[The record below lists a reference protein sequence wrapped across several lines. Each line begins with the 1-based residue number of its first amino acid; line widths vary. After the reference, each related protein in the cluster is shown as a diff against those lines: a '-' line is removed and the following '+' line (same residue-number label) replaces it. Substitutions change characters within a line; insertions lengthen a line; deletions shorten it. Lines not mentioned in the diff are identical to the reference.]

1 MGNRQRALSAAALAS
16 SVWLVC
22 RKRPLDARSGWD
34 NRVLEEMR
42 STIAQKLRDFWDAGI
57 HGPDFVWA
65 ATGPALEA
73 FSRHPIVKKANAPG
87 ETMSVS
93 EFLTAV
99 RRIVVE
105 FVVGRVL
112 SESTH
117 SPADVMGDTVANL
130 DDVTTY
136 YLLHRHDFGMNDA
149 PAGACILYALSC
161 NLSESELADRHDLM
175 VRSGGVDIDDDGE
188 ADEGDAD
195 ADGEA
200 TEGSGSTFK
209 LKPWKQRRR
218 PTLGIDPIAEQARQR
233 QKEFESLGEPLFDDI
248 APTKSGSALRVIPLI
263 DSIHRLM
270 HLWVEGDVVK
280 VNEYLDDRGLRRSE
294 TFRQVLQ
301 ALIELAGEA
310 SEERAVL
317 ESLSNHVRALG
328 ERADSLLDKV
338 RG

>member
-1 MGNRQRALSAAALAS
+1 M
-16 SVWLVC
+16 
-22 RKRPLDARSGWD
+22 
-34 NRVLEEMR
+34 LEEMR
-42 STIAQKLRDFWDAGI
+42 DNIGQKLRDFWDAGI

-73 FSRHPIVKKANAPG
+73 YSKYPIVKKANAPG
-87 ETMSVS
+87 ETMSVG
-93 EFLTAV
+93 EFLSAV

-112 SESTH
+112 SESAHIPTD
-117 SPADVMGDTVANL
+117 AAGGVAGNL

-161 NLSESELADRHDLM
+161 NLSESELADRYDLLL
-175 VRSGGVDIDDDGE
+175 RTGGVDTDDDGE

-195 ADGEA
+195 AEGEA

-218 PTLGIDPIAEQARQR
+218 PMLGIDPIAEQTRQR
-233 QKEFESLGEPLFDDI
+233 QKELEALGEPLFDDI
-248 APTKSGSALRVIPLI
+248 APTKSSAAPRVIPLI

-270 HLWVEGDVVK
+270 HLWVAGDVVK

-294 TFRQVLQ
+294 TFRQLLQ
-301 ALIELAGEA
+301 AIIELAGQGT
-310 SEERAVL
+310 EERAVL

-328 ERADSLLDKV
+328 ERADSLLDEV